1 MNYLAHLYLADL
13 NSDSLTGHFLGDF
26 VKGRQLGR
34 YSQELQAAILF
45 HRKIDSFTDAHPV
58 IQTSRN
64 RFKPPWRRFAG
75 VIVDVC
81 GDHFLARHW
90 NTYHHAPLPDFA
102 RRVYAQLDRD
112 RALLTE
118 QSAFVLSRM
127 ITHDWLGSYFHLKN
141 VGLALDRIAGRLSRG
156 SAFMGSLNQIEAQ
169 YIDLR
174 MDFQAF
180 FPELIDF
187 SRRYCQQREGAVYRR
202 S

>member
-13 NSDSLTGHFLGDF
+13 NGDSLTGHFLGDF

-34 YSQELQAAILF
+34 YSRKLQAAILF

-90 NTYHHAPLPDFA
+90 RTYHHAPLSDFT

-127 ITHDWLGSYFHLKN
+127 ITYDWLGSYIHLKN

-156 SAFMGSLNQIEAQ
+156 SDFMGSLAEIEAR
-169 YIDLR
+169 YRDLNE
-174 MDFQAF
+174 DFQRF

-187 SRRYCQQREGAVYRR
+187 SRSYSEHREQASFG
-202 S
+202 